1 MKPKCIFKC
10 CQVLTGLHGG
20 GKRARDIWKV
30 QKMVMMKPA
39 VKDNDMQIVKNILAK
54 ESWDYQEMANNMS
67 IEQLKDINSK
77 P

>member
-1 MKPKCIFKC
+1 
-10 CQVLTGLHGG
+10 
-20 GKRARDIWKV
+20 
-30 QKMVMMKPA
+30 MVMMKPA